1 VISVYWLSSAL
12 FPANSGLGASLYGG
26 RWNRVGTPVIYA
38 AQSASLAALEVLV
51 HYSVLPKDHVLTE
64 IQIPDKLTILRLEE
78 ASLPD
83 SWNAE
88 IPIPATQ
95 SIGEKWIGEGRSAIL
110 SVPSSIVP
118 SDRNFILNPAHP
130 AFAEIGFQPSLQLHF
145 DPRLKK

>member
-1 VISVYWLSSAL
+1 VISVYRLSSAL
-12 FPANSGLGASLYGG
+12 FPANNGMGAALYGG

-38 AQSASLAALEVLV
+38 SQSASLAALEVLV

-64 IQIPDKLTILRLEE
+64 IQMPDTLTILRLEE

-83 SWNAE
+83 GWNAE
-88 IPIPATQ
+88 VPIQATQ
-95 SIGEKWIGEGRSAIL
+95 DIGEAWVGEGRSAVL

-118 SDRNFILNPAHP
+118 SDRNFIINPAHP
-130 AFAEIGFQPSLQLHF
+130 AFADITFQPSLHFQF